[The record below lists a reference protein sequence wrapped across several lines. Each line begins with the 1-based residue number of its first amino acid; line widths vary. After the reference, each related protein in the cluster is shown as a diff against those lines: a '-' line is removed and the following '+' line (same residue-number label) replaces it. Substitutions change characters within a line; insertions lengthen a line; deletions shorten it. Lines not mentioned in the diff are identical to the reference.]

1 MFLLTVCASEILI
14 FRCQSI
20 CWTNDQLLYASTS
33 LMFLKAIS
41 RFDCFISNQ
50 EQGRYML
57 WLRLVALLCKKIFQL
72 KDCKCRFS
80 NEILVV
86 HRKHFKN
93 FEHINIQQQLL
104 SCFYKNKTKLKN
116 SSPQRCIFLFS
127 LIFLLFSMHSY
138 IQASPVTYLCFFVKC
153 ETIDL
158 RKAMV

>member
-1 MFLLTVCASEILI
+1 
-14 FRCQSI
+14 
-20 CWTNDQLLYASTS
+20 
-33 LMFLKAIS
+33 
-41 RFDCFISNQ
+41 
-50 EQGRYML
+50 ML

-80 NEILVV
+80 NEILLV

-104 SCFYKNKTKLKN
+104 SCFHKNKTKLKN

-138 IQASPVTYLCFFVKC
+138 IQASPFTYLCFFAKC